1 MKQIDEF
8 YLDNGLK
15 VVMKNVPS
23 SPVSSVY
30 VWVKTGSAYE
40 NDSERGLAHVHEHM
54 IFKGTSQ
61 LPVGEISKQIEFYGG
76 DINAFTSNDETV
88 YYATVSNNFVDKII
102 NILSQCMYDALFD
115 EEELKKELEVILEEI
130 KRGDDSPSSK
140 LWEMIAKSTFK
151 GTDYSLPVIGTPKS
165 VSSFTRQSLI
175 DFYNKWYVSK
185 NMTLIVIGGGNQSKI
200 KEIIKSDFSKVKNTD
215 LPSLNKKF
223 DVIDSGIE
231 IDIDTMDIGETYFSI
246 YLKSPSSEDLS
257 YAAFDILSSILGSG
271 DSSILYKNI
280 KEDKGL
286 VTSISSANYTLRHS
300 GVFYIF
306 VTSNQDNIFDVIEI
320 IFDNIISTLCGNYSD
335 EQLQRVKTDVLVED
349 LYSNETVQSQAR
361 EIGNI
366 ISAHDDLLFKES
378 YKKKILSLSK
388 QDIFDSIVDS
398 FKEKNFKFN
407 IITPLK
413 KTLSVPGTFVQ
424 NIKNKISKIKFS
436 GSASNSY
443 NGTNY
448 TIKKIE
454 SDKVEISELS
464 NGIKLITLQN
474 TKTPLISLRSASLGG
489 SSFET
494 QDDNGKFSLL
504 SDMFHRGS
512 LKFSKDEIA
521 IKSEILG
528 AEISGYSG
536 RNSIGLKLVS
546 PSDHLNE
553 LLPIFS
559 DMLSRPLFNEN
570 EFNIAKRDS
579 LAYVDRMKKNSAAV
593 ASDKFHRLLFGNH
606 PYSLNQYGTESSLNN
621 ISVKDVKDIHK
632 KFFKTPNTILSAVG
646 NFNKDELI
654 EQLEDNIV
662 LNNSTD
668 IPQIDNNIVQISENL
683 EEHFQIGDKQQ
694 SHIFVGTYAPSLN
707 SKSRFSF
714 NLINTV
720 LSGMGGRLFIEL
732 RDKKSLAYSV
742 ASFYTPTINV
752 GYFGAYIGC
761 SPAKKDES
769 IQAINFEI
777 NKLIKEGVTKEELDR
792 AKNYL
797 IGKNDISMQRNSSV
811 NSRILLSYL
820 YGLDINEPFNFM
832 NQIENVDMNSI
843 NESIEE
849 FLADAKF
856 VTVSV
861 DPN

>member
-1 MKQIDEF
+1 
-8 YLDNGLK
+8 
-15 VVMKNVPS
+15 
-23 SPVSSVY
+23 
-30 VWVKTGSAYE
+30 
-40 NDSERGLAHVHEHM
+40 
-54 IFKGTSQ
+54 
-61 LPVGEISKQIEFYGG
+61 
-76 DINAFTSNDETV
+76 
-88 YYATVSNNFVDKII
+88 
-102 NILSQCMYDALFD
+102 
-115 EEELKKELEVILEEI
+115 
-130 KRGDDSPSSK
+130 
-140 LWEMIAKSTFK
+140 
-151 GTDYSLPVIGTPKS
+151 
-165 VSSFTRQSLI
+165 
-175 DFYNKWYVSK
+175 
-185 NMTLIVIGGGNQSKI
+185 
-200 KEIIKSDFSKVKNTD
+200 
-215 LPSLNKKF
+215 
-223 DVIDSGIE
+223 VIDNEIE

-246 YLKSPSSEDLS
+246 SLKSPSSEDLS

-306 VTSNQDNIFDVIEI
+306 VTSNQDNIFDVIET

-413 KTLSVPGTFVQ
+413 KNLSVPGTFVQ
-424 NIKNKISKIKFS
+424 NIKNKLSKIKFS

-454 SDKVEISELS
+454 SDKVQIAELS

-494 QDDNGKFSLL
+494 KDDNGKFSLL

-512 LKFSKDEIA
+512 SKFSKDEIA

-559 DMLSRPLFNEN
+559 DILTSPLFNEN

-593 ASDKFHRLLFGNH
+593 ASDKFHGLLFGNH

-621 ISVKDVKDIHK
+621 ISVEDVKDIHK
-632 KFFKTPNTILSAVG
+632 KFFKTTNTILSAVG

-654 EQLEDNIV
+654 EQLENNIA

-683 EEHFQIGDKQQ
+683 EEHFKIGDKQQ

-707 SKSRFSF
+707 SKLRFSF

-742 ASFYTPTINV
+742 TSFYTPTINV

-769 IQAINFEI
+769 IEAIKFEI
-777 NKLIKEGVTKEELDR
+777 NKLIKEGITKEELDR

-849 FLADAKF
+849 FLAAAKF

>member
-1 MKQIDEF
+1 
-8 YLDNGLK
+8 
-15 VVMKNVPS
+15 
-23 SPVSSVY
+23 
-30 VWVKTGSAYE
+30 
-40 NDSERGLAHVHEHM
+40 
-54 IFKGTSQ
+54 
-61 LPVGEISKQIEFYGG
+61 
-76 DINAFTSNDETV
+76 
-88 YYATVSNNFVDKII
+88 
-102 NILSQCMYDALFD
+102 
-115 EEELKKELEVILEEI
+115 
-130 KRGDDSPSSK
+130 
-140 LWEMIAKSTFK
+140 MIAKSTFK
-151 GTDYSLPVIGTPKS
+151 GTDYSLPVIGTPNS

-185 NMTLIVIGGGNQSKI
+185 NMTLIVTGGGNQSKI
-200 KEIIKSDFSKVKNTD
+200 KEIIKSDFSKVKNAE

-223 DVIDSGIE
+223 DVIDNEIE

-246 YLKSPSSEDLS
+246 SLKSPSSEDLS

-306 VTSNQDNIFDVIEI
+306 VTSNQDNIFDVIET

-413 KTLSVPGTFVQ
+413 KNLSVPGTFVQ
-424 NIKNKISKIKFS
+424 NIKNKLSKIKFS

-454 SDKVEISELS
+454 SDKVQIAELS

-494 QDDNGKFSLL
+494 KDDNGKFSLL

-512 LKFSKDEIA
+512 SKFSKDEIA

-559 DMLSRPLFNEN
+559 DILTSPLFNEN

-593 ASDKFHRLLFGNH
+593 ASDKFHGLLFGNH

-621 ISVKDVKDIHK
+621 ISVEDVKDIHK
-632 KFFKTPNTILSAVG
+632 KFFKTTNTILSAVG

-654 EQLEDNIV
+654 EQLENNIA

-683 EEHFQIGDKQQ
+683 EEHFKIGDKQQ

-707 SKSRFSF
+707 SKLRFSF

-742 ASFYTPTINV
+742 TSFYTPTINV

-769 IQAINFEI
+769 IEAIKFEI
-777 NKLIKEGVTKEELDR
+777 NKLIKEGITKEELDR

-849 FLADAKF
+849 FLAAAKF

>member
-1 MKQIDEF
+1 MHSHQMMKLYIMQRFLIILLIRLLIF
-8 YLDNGLK
+8 YL
-15 VVMKNVPS
+15 NV
-23 SPVSSVY
+23 
-30 VWVKTGSAYE
+30 
-40 NDSERGLAHVHEHM
+40 
-54 IFKGTSQ
+54 
-61 LPVGEISKQIEFYGG
+61 
-76 DINAFTSNDETV
+76 
-88 YYATVSNNFVDKII
+88 
-102 NILSQCMYDALFD
+102 CMMHFFD

-130 KRGDDSPSSK
+130 KRGDDSPSSR

-151 GTDYSLPVIGTPKS
+151 GTDYSLPVIGTPNS

-185 NMTLIVIGGGNQSKI
+185 NMTLIVTGGGNQSKI
-200 KEIIKSDFSKVKNTD
+200 KEIIKSDFSKVKNAE

-223 DVIDSGIE
+223 DVIDNEIE

-246 YLKSPSSEDLS
+246 SLKSPSSEDLS

-306 VTSNQDNIFDVIEI
+306 VTSNQDNIFDVIET

-413 KTLSVPGTFVQ
+413 KNLSVPGTFVQ
-424 NIKNKISKIKFS
+424 NIKNKLSKIKFS

-454 SDKVEISELS
+454 SDKVQIAELS

-494 QDDNGKFSLL
+494 KDDNGKFGLL

-512 LKFSKDEIA
+512 SKFSKDEIA

-559 DMLSRPLFNEN
+559 DILTSPLFNEN

-593 ASDKFHRLLFGNH
+593 ASDKFHGLLFGNH

-621 ISVKDVKDIHK
+621 ISVEDVKDIHK
-632 KFFKTPNTILSAVG
+632 KFFKTTNTILSAVG

-654 EQLEDNIV
+654 EQLENNIA

-683 EEHFQIGDKQQ
+683 RNILKLVTNN
-694 SHIFVGTYAPSLN
+694 SHIFL
-707 SKSRFSF
+707 
-714 NLINTV
+714 
-720 LSGMGGRLFIEL
+720 
-732 RDKKSLAYSV
+732 
-742 ASFYTPTINV
+742 
-752 GYFGAYIGC
+752 
-761 SPAKKDES
+761 
-769 IQAINFEI
+769 
-777 NKLIKEGVTKEELDR
+777 
-792 AKNYL
+792 
-797 IGKNDISMQRNSSV
+797 
-811 NSRILLSYL
+811 
-820 YGLDINEPFNFM
+820 
-832 NQIENVDMNSI
+832 
-843 NESIEE
+843 
-849 FLADAKF
+849 
-856 VTVSV
+856 
-861 DPN
+861 

>member
-15 VVMKNVPS
+15 VIMKDVPS
-23 SPVSSVY
+23 SPVSSVF
-30 VWVKTGSAYE
+30 VWIKTGSAYE

-88 YYATVSNNFVDKII
+88 YHATVSNNFVHKII
-102 NILSQCMYDALFD
+102 NILSQCMHDALFD
-115 EEELKKELEVILEEI
+115 EGELKKELEVILEEI
-130 KRGDDSPSSK
+130 KRGNDSPSSR

-165 VSSFTRQSLI
+165 VSSFTRQSLM

-185 NMTLIVIGGGNQSKI
+185 NMTLIVTGGGNQDKI
-200 KEIIKSDFSKVKNTD
+200 KEIIKSDFSKVKKASP
-215 LPSLNKKF
+215 PSLNKKF
-223 DVIDSGIE
+223 EVVDDGIE
-231 IDIDTMDIGETYFSI
+231 IDIDKMDIGETYFSI
-246 YLKSPSSEDLS
+246 SLKSPSSDDLS

-271 DSSILYKNI
+271 DSSILYKQI
-280 KEDKGL
+280 KEKEGL

-306 VTSNQDNIFDVIEI
+306 VTSNQDNIFDVIEA
-320 IFDNIISTLCGNYSD
+320 IFDNMISTLCGNYSD
-335 EQLQRVKTDVLVED
+335 EQLQRVKNDVFVED

-366 ISAHDDLLFKES
+366 ISAHDDLLFKEK
-378 YKKKILSLSK
+378 YKEKILSLTK
-388 QDIFDSIVDS
+388 HEIFDSIIYYFNKS
-398 FKEKNFKFN
+398 NFKFN
-407 IITPLK
+407 IITPIK
-413 KTLSVPGTFVQ
+413 KNLLVPNNFIQ
-424 NIKNKISKIKFS
+424 NIKNKLSKINFS
-436 GSASNSY
+436 GSNSSSY
-443 NGTNY
+443 SVTNY
-448 TIKKIE
+448 VTKKIK
-454 SDKVEISELS
+454 SDKVEIAKLS

-474 TKTPLISLRSASLGG
+474 TKTPLISLRTASLGG

-494 QDDNGKFSLL
+494 KEDNGKFSLL
-504 SDMFHRGS
+504 SDMFNRGS
-512 LKFSKDEIA
+512 SKFSKDEIA
-521 IKSEILG
+521 MKSEILG

-559 DMLSRPLFNEN
+559 DMLTSPTFNED
-570 EFNIAKRDS
+570 EFSIARKDN
-579 LAYVDRMKKNSAAV
+579 LAYVKRMKKNSAAV
-593 ASDKFHRLLFGNH
+593 ASDKFHELLFGNH
-606 PYSLNQYGTESSLNN
+606 PYSLNQYGTEGSLNN
-621 ISVKDVKDIHK
+621 ISIEQINDVHTKFVK
-632 KFFKTPNTILSAVG
+632 TNNTIFSAVG
-646 NFNKDELI
+646 NFNREELI
-654 EQLEDNIV
+654 EQLEKNIAFG
-662 LNNSTD
+662 NSTY
-668 IPQIDNNIVQISENL
+668 IPKIENNIIQISEDL
-683 EEHFQIGDKQQ
+683 EEHFKIGDKQQ
-694 SHIFVGTYAPSLN
+694 SHIFVGTYAPSLACN
-707 SKSRFSF
+707 SRFSF

-720 LSGMGGRLFIEL
+720 LSGMGGRLFVEL

-742 ASFYTPTINV
+742 TSFYTPTINI

-761 SPAKKDES
+761 SPDKKHES
-769 IQAINFEI
+769 IEAINYEL
-777 NKLIKEGVTKEELDR
+777 KRLIREGITEEELTR
-792 AKNYL
+792 AKNYI

-820 YGLDINEPFNFM
+820 YGLDVSEPFNFM
-832 NQIENVDMNSI
+832 NQIMNVDMNSV

>member
-1 MKQIDEF
+1 M
-8 YLDNGLK
+8 
-15 VVMKNVPS
+15 
-23 SPVSSVY
+23 
-30 VWVKTGSAYE
+30 
-40 NDSERGLAHVHEHM
+40 
-54 IFKGTSQ
+54 
-61 LPVGEISKQIEFYGG
+61 
-76 DINAFTSNDETV
+76 
-88 YYATVSNNFVDKII
+88 
-102 NILSQCMYDALFD
+102 
-115 EEELKKELEVILEEI
+115 
-130 KRGDDSPSSK
+130 
-140 LWEMIAKSTFK
+140 
-151 GTDYSLPVIGTPKS
+151 
-165 VSSFTRQSLI
+165 
-175 DFYNKWYVSK
+175 
-185 NMTLIVIGGGNQSKI
+185 
-200 KEIIKSDFSKVKNTD
+200 
-215 LPSLNKKF
+215 
-223 DVIDSGIE
+223 
-231 IDIDTMDIGETYFSI
+231 
-246 YLKSPSSEDLS
+246 
-257 YAAFDILSSILGSG
+257 
-271 DSSILYKNI
+271 
-280 KEDKGL
+280 
-286 VTSISSANYTLRHS
+286 
-300 GVFYIF
+300 
-306 VTSNQDNIFDVIEI
+306 
-320 IFDNIISTLCGNYSD
+320 
-335 EQLQRVKTDVLVED
+335 
-349 LYSNETVQSQAR
+349 
-361 EIGNI
+361 
-366 ISAHDDLLFKES
+366 
-378 YKKKILSLSK
+378 
-388 QDIFDSIVDS
+388 
-398 FKEKNFKFN
+398 
-407 IITPLK
+407 
-413 KTLSVPGTFVQ
+413 
-424 NIKNKISKIKFS
+424 
-436 GSASNSY
+436 
-443 NGTNY
+443 
-448 TIKKIE
+448 
-454 SDKVEISELS
+454 
-464 NGIKLITLQN
+464 
-474 TKTPLISLRSASLGG
+474 ISLRSASLGG

-494 QDDNGKFSLL
+494 KDDNGKFSLL

-512 LKFSKDEIA
+512 SKFSKDEIA

-559 DMLSRPLFNEN
+559 DILTSPLFNEN

-593 ASDKFHRLLFGNH
+593 ASDKFHGLLFGNH

-621 ISVKDVKDIHK
+621 ISVEDVKDIHK
-632 KFFKTPNTILSAVG
+632 KFFKTTNTILSAVG

-654 EQLEDNIV
+654 EQLENNIA

-683 EEHFQIGDKQQ
+683 EEHFKIGDKQQ

-707 SKSRFSF
+707 SKLRFSF

-742 ASFYTPTINV
+742 TSFYTPTINV

-769 IQAINFEI
+769 IEAIKFEI
-777 NKLIKEGVTKEELDR
+777 NKLIKEGITKEELDR

-797 IGKNDISMQRNSSV
+797 IGKNDISMQRNSSE

-849 FLADAKF
+849 FLAAAKF